1 MMRRAK
7 IVATAGPASRS
18 REVLRELVGAGVDVL
33 RLNLAHP
40 SPEAH
45 AQAARIAREEASAV
59 GRVVAVLADLPGPKI
74 RTGPIAGGEVVLE
87 PGATLY
93 LTTEQIE
100 GDARRGSTTLAA
112 LPEIVTRGDQVFLA
126 DGEVILEVVSADGT
140 DVRTDVVRGGILRS
154 RKGMHLPQHEGRIE
168 AFTEKDRG
176 SLRDAVAMRADLVG
190 LSFVRDADDLR
201 RVRAELPDED
211 PPLLVAKIET
221 RSAVENL
228 AAIVDEADA
237 VMVARGDLGIQ
248 TSLSELPLLQK
259 RIIEACNCAGKPVIT
274 ATQMLESMTRAPL
287 PTRAEVADVANAVL
301 DGTDA
306 LMLSEETAVGD
317 RPVEVVKVMDGI
329 ITAAERSHREHQSPA
344 SDDLHDDDPVSWA
357 TAHAGVQ
364 AATDLKAAA
373 ILCPTRTGSTALKV
387 AAFRPP
393 MPVVGI
399 SPHSHPRAMLA
410 LAWGVVPL
418 GSADYAT
425 ASAEGAAGIPG
436 ERRKNDIDVGVRVAL
451 AAGTV
456 VAGDVVVV
464 VAGSAAARPGGTD
477 LVRVMTC

>member
-1 MMRRAK
+1 MRRAK

-18 REVLRELVGAGVDVL
+18 RGVLHDLVAAGVDVV

-45 AQAARIAREEASAV
+45 AQAARIAREEATAL

-74 RTGPIAGGEVVLE
+74 RTGPIAGGEVVVE
-87 PGATLY
+87 PGASLY
-93 LTTEQIE
+93 LTTEPIE
-100 GDARRGSTTLAA
+100 GDARRVSTTLAT

-126 DGEVILEVVSADGT
+126 DGEIVLEVVAPDTS
-140 DVRTDVVRGGILRS
+140 DVRTEVVRGGVLRS

-168 AFTEKDRG
+168 AFTERDRE
-176 SLRDAVAMRADLVG
+176 SLRDAVALKADLVG
-190 LSFVRDADDLR
+190 LSFVRNAADLR
-201 RVRAELPDED
+201 RVRAELPGED

-228 AAIVDEADA
+228 AEIVDEADA

-248 TSLSELPLLQK
+248 TELPELPLLQK
-259 RIIEACNCAGKPVIT
+259 RIIRACNCAGKPVIT

-317 RPVEVVKVMDGI
+317 RPVEVVKTMDGI
-329 ITAAERSHREHQSPA
+329 ITAAERAA
-344 SDDLHDDDPVSWA
+344 SDHVSPVSESLRGDRVSWA

-364 AATDLKAAA
+364 AAVDLGAAA
-373 ILCPTRTGSTALKV
+373 ILCPTRSGSTALKV

-393 MPVVGI
+393 MPIVGI
-399 SPHSHPRAMLA
+399 SPYSHPRAMLA

-418 GSADYAT
+418 GSAPDVPL
-425 ASAEGAAGIPG
+425 SAAG
-436 ERRKNDIDVGVRVAL
+436 EDVELAL
-451 AAGTV
+451 RTALGAG
-456 VAGDVVVV
+456 ALSPGDVVVV
-464 VAGSAAARPGGTD
+464 VAGSPAAPPGGTD
-477 LVRVMTC
+477 LVRVTTC

>member
-1 MMRRAK
+1 MRRAK

-18 REVLRELVGAGVDVL
+18 RPVLRELVAAGVDVL

-45 AQAARIAREEASAV
+45 AQAARIAREEATSL
-59 GRVVAVLADLPGPKI
+59 GRVVAILADLPGPKI
-74 RTGPIAGGEVVLE
+74 RTGAVLGGEVVLE
-87 PGATLY
+87 PGGSLV
-93 LTTEQIE
+93 LTTDQVE
-100 GDARRGSTTLAA
+100 GDARRVSTSFAA
-112 LPEIVTRGDQVFLA
+112 LPQIVTRGDQVFLA
-126 DGEVILEVVSADGT
+126 DGEIVLEVVSSAGS
-140 DVRTDVVRGGILRS
+140 DVQTEIVRGGVLRS

-168 AFTEKDRG
+168 AFTPGDREA
-176 SLRDAVAMRADLVG
+176 LATAVGLRADLVG
-190 LSFVRDADDLR
+190 LSFVRDAGDLR
-201 RVRAELPDED
+201 RVRAELPEED
-211 PPLLVAKIET
+211 PPMLVAKIET
-221 RSAVENL
+221 ASAVANL
-228 AAIVDEADA
+228 SAIVEEADA

-248 TSLSELPLLQK
+248 TKLSELPLLQK
-259 RIIEACNCAGKPVIT
+259 RIISACNCAGKPVIT
-274 ATQMLESMTRAPL
+274 ATQMLESMTRAHL

-317 RPVEVVKVMDGI
+317 HPVEVVKVMDGI
-329 ITAAERSHREHQSPA
+329 IAAAERSHRDHLSPA

-364 AATDLKAAA
+364 AALDLKAAA

-418 GSADYAT
+418 GSA
-425 ASAEGAAGIPG
+425 EGQPSGLPG
-436 ERRKNDIDVGVRVAL
+436 ERRKNDVDVGVRVAL
-451 AAGTV
+451 EAGTV
-456 VAGDVVVV
+456 VPGDVVVV
-464 VAGSAAARPGGTD
+464 VAGSPAARPGGTD
-477 LVRVMTC
+477 FVRVVTA

>member
-1 MMRRAK
+1 VARRAK

-18 REVLRELVGAGVDVL
+18 RDVLRDLVAAGVDVV

-45 AQAARIAREEASAV
+45 AQAARIAREEAAAAA
-59 GRVVAVLADLPGPKI
+59 RVVAVLADLPGPKI
-74 RTGPIAGGEVVLE
+74 RTGPVAGGEVTLE
-87 PGATLY
+87 AGAAFD
-93 LTTEQIE
+93 LTVERVE
-100 GDARRGSTTLAA
+100 GDARRVSTTLEA
-112 LPEIVTRGDQVFLA
+112 LPQIVTRGDQVFLA
-126 DGEVILEVVSADGT
+126 DGEIVLEVVAAET
-140 DVRTDVVRGGILRS
+140 TAVRTEIVRGGVLRS

-168 AFTEKDRG
+168 AFTEADRG
-176 SLRDAVAMRADLVG
+176 SLRDALELKADLIG
-190 LSFVRDADDLR
+190 LSFVRDAGDLR
-201 RVRAELPDED
+201 KVRAELPDDD

-228 AAIVDEADA
+228 AEVVEEADA

-248 TSLSELPLLQK
+248 TELPELPLLQK
-259 RIIEACNCAGKPVIT
+259 RIIRACNCAGRPVIT

-317 RPVEVVKVMDGI
+317 RPAEVVRTMDRI
-329 ITAAERSHREHQSPA
+329 IAAAERSRRDHASPV
-344 SDDLHDDDPVSWA
+344 SESLGGDKVSWA

-364 AATDLKAAA
+364 AALDLNAAA
-373 ILCPTRTGSTALKV
+373 ILCPTRSGSTALKV

-393 MPVVGI
+393 MPIVGI
-399 SPHSHPRAMLA
+399 SPFSHPRAMLA
-410 LAWGVVPL
+410 LAWGVTPL
-418 GSADYAT
+418 GSA
-425 ASAEGAAGIPG
+425 AELPQGAPG
-436 ERRKNDIDVGVRVAL
+436 EDVDVAVRAAL
-451 AAGTV
+451 DAGTTRP
-456 VAGDVVVV
+456 GDVVVV
-464 VAGSAAARPGGTD
+464 VAGGPAAPPGGTD

>member
-1 MMRRAK
+1 MVRRAK
-7 IVATAGPASRS
+7 IVATAGPASRG
-18 REVLRELVGAGVDVL
+18 RDVLRDLVAAGVDVV

-45 AQAARIAREEASAV
+45 AQAARIAREEAAAL

-74 RTGPIAGGEVVLE
+74 RTGPITGGEVLLE
-87 PGATLY
+87 AGATLY
-93 LTTEQIE
+93 LTTEAVE
-100 GDARRGSTTLAA
+100 GDARRVSTTLAT

-126 DGEVILEVVSADGT
+126 DGEIVLEVVSADEK
-140 DVRTDVVRGGILRS
+140 DVRTDVVRGGVLRS
-154 RKGMHLPQHEGRIE
+154 RKGMHLPQHEGRID
-168 AFTEKDRG
+168 AFTERDRA
-176 SLRDAVAMRADLVG
+176 SLGDAVAMRADLVG
-190 LSFVRDADDLR
+190 LSFVRDADDLK

-228 AAIVDEADA
+228 AEIVEEADA

-248 TSLSELPLLQK
+248 TELPELPLLQK
-259 RIIEACNCAGKPVIT
+259 RIIRACNCAGKPVIT

-317 RPVEVVKVMDGI
+317 RPVEVVRTMDGI
-329 ITAAERSHREHQSPA
+329 ISAAERSSSDHSSPV
-344 SDDLHDDDPVSWA
+344 SESLGGDRVSWA

-364 AATDLKAAA
+364 AAIDLGAAA
-373 ILCPTRTGSTALKV
+373 ILCPTRSGSTALKV

-399 SPHSHPRAMLA
+399 SPFSHPRAMLA
-410 LAWGVVPL
+410 LAWGVTPL
-418 GSADYAT
+418 GSET
-425 ASAEGAAGIPG
+425 ELPQGAPG
-436 ERRKNDIDVGVRVAL
+436 EDVEVAL
-451 AAGTV
+451 RAALGAGTV
-456 VAGDVVVV
+456 KHGDVVVV
-464 VAGSAAARPGGTD
+464 VAAGPAAPPGGTD

>member
-1 MMRRAK
+1 MRKAK

-18 REVLRELVGAGVDVL
+18 RPVLRDLVAAGVDVL

-45 AQAARIAREEASAV
+45 AQAARIAREEAAALD
-59 GRVVAVLADLPGPKI
+59 RVVAVLADLPGPKI
-74 RTGPIAGGEVVLE
+74 RTGPIAGGEVALE
-87 PGATLY
+87 AGATLD
-93 LTTEQIE
+93 LTTEQVE
-100 GDARRGSTTLAA
+100 GDARRVSTSLEA

-126 DGEVILEVVSADGT
+126 DGEIILEVAAAEGT
-140 DVRTDVVRGGILRS
+140 DVRTRVVRGGVLRS
-154 RKGMHLPQHEGRIE
+154 RKGMHLPQHEGRID
-168 AFTEKDRG
+168 AFAERDRQ
-176 SLRDAVAMRADLVG
+176 SLADALGMRADLVG
-190 LSFVRDADDLR
+190 LSFVRSADDLR
-201 RVRAELPDED
+201 RVRAELPSDD

-228 AAIVDEADA
+228 VEIVDEADA

-248 TSLSELPLLQK
+248 TELPELPLLQK
-259 RIIEACNCAGKPVIT
+259 RIIRACNCAGKPVIT

-317 RPVEVVKVMDGI
+317 RPVEVVRTMAGI
-329 ITAAERSHREHQSPA
+329 IAAAERSRGEHFAPEA
-344 SDDLHDDDPVSWA
+344 SDAASGERVSWA

-364 AATDLKAAA
+364 AAIDLRAAA
-373 ILCPTRTGSTALKV
+373 ILCPTRSGSTALKV

-393 MPVVGI
+393 MPIVGI
-399 SPHSHPRAMLA
+399 SPFSHPRAMLA
-410 LAWGVVPL
+410 LAWGVIPL
-418 GSADYAT
+418 GSAT
-425 ASAEGAAGIPG
+425 ELPQGAPG
-436 ERRKNDIDVGVRVAL
+436 EDVDVAVKAAL

-456 VAGDVVVV
+456 APGDVVVV
-464 VAGSAAARPGGTD
+464 VAAGPAAPPGGTD

>member
-1 MMRRAK
+1 MRRAK
-7 IVATAGPASRS
+7 IVATVGPASRG
-18 REVLRELVGAGVDVL
+18 RDVLRDLVAAGVDVV

-45 AQAARIAREEASAV
+45 AQAARIAREEAAAI

-74 RTGPIAGGEVVLE
+74 RTGPIAGGEVMLE
-87 PGATLY
+87 AGRPLV

-100 GDARRGSTTLAA
+100 GDARRVSTSLAA
-112 LPEIVTRGDQVFLA
+112 LPEIVTRGDQIFLA
-126 DGEVILEVVSADGT
+126 DGEIVLEVQSSDADG
-140 DVRTDVVRGGILRS
+140 VRAEVVRGGILRS

-168 AFTEKDRG
+168 AFTDTDRA
-176 SLRDAVAMRADLVG
+176 SLRTALDLKADLVG
-190 LSFVRDADDLR
+190 LSFIRNAGDLR
-201 RVRAELPDED
+201 KVREELPDAD
-211 PPLLVAKIET
+211 APMLVAKIET
-221 RSAVENL
+221 GSAVENL
-228 AAIVDEADA
+228 AEIVDEADS

-248 TSLSELPLLQK
+248 TNLAELPLLQK
-259 RIIEACNCAGKPVIT
+259 RIISACNGAGKPVIT

-317 RPVEVVKVMDGI
+317 RPVEVVKVMAGVI
-329 ITAAERSHREHQSPA
+329 SAAERSHRDHLAPA
-344 SDDLHDDDPVSWA
+344 GDDLHDDDPVSWA

-364 AATDLKAAA
+364 AALDLRAAA

-393 MPVVGI
+393 MPIVGI
-399 SPHSHPRAMLA
+399 SPYSHPRAMLA

-418 GSADYAT
+418 GSADDVGGPA
-425 ASAEGAAGIPG
+425 PG
-436 ERRKNDIDVGVRVAL
+436 ERRKNDVDVGVRVAL
-451 AAGTV
+451 GAGTI
-456 VAGDVVVV
+456 APGDVVVV
-464 VAGSAAARPGGTD
+464 VAGSPAARPGGTD
-477 LVRVMTC
+477 FVRVITA

>member
-1 MMRRAK
+1 K
-7 IVATAGPASRS
+7 IVATVGPASRS
-18 REVLRELVGAGVDVL
+18 RGVLRELVAAGVDVV

-45 AQAARIAREEASAV
+45 AQAARIAREEAAAA

-74 RTGPIAGGEVVLE
+74 RTGPVVGGEVLLE
-87 PGATLY
+87 AGGALD
-93 LTTEQIE
+93 LTTEAVE
-100 GDARRGSTTLAA
+100 GDEHRVTTSLAA

-126 DGEVILEVVSADGT
+126 DGEIVLEVVAAEGT
-140 DVRTDVVRGGILRS
+140 EVRTNVVRGGVLRS
-154 RKGMHLPQHEGRIE
+154 RKGMHLPEHEGRIE
-168 AFTEKDRG
+168 AFTERDRE
-176 SLRDAVAMRADLVG
+176 SLRDAVDLRADLVG
-190 LSFVRDADDLR
+190 LSFVRDAEDLR
-201 RVRAELPDED
+201 RVRAELPDDD

-228 AAIVDEADA
+228 AEIVEEADA

-248 TSLSELPLLQK
+248 TELPELPLLQK
-259 RIIEACNCAGKPVIT
+259 RIIRSCNCAGKPVIT

-317 RPVEVVKVMDGI
+317 RPVDVVETMDRI
-329 ITAAERSHREHQSPA
+329 IEAAERSA
-344 SDDLHDDDPVSWA
+344 SDHASPVSESLGGDRVSWA

-364 AATDLKAAA
+364 AALDLRAAA
-373 ILCPTRTGSTALKV
+373 ILCPTRSGSTALKV

-393 MPVVGI
+393 MPIVGI
-399 SPHSHPRAMLA
+399 SPFSHPRAMLA
-410 LAWGVVPL
+410 LAWGVTPL
-418 GSADYAT
+418 GSA
-425 ASAEGAAGIPG
+425 SELPQGAPG
-436 ERRKNDIDVGVRVAL
+436 EDVDVAVKAAV

-456 VAGDVVVV
+456 TPGDVVVV
-464 VAGSAAARPGGTD
+464 VAGGPAAPPGGTD

>member
-1 MMRRAK
+1 MRRAK

-18 REVLRELVGAGVDVL
+18 RGVLGELVAAGVDVL

-45 AQAARIAREEASAV
+45 AQAARIAREEAAGL
-59 GRVVAVLADLPGPKI
+59 GRVIAILADLPGPKI
-74 RTGPIAGGEVVLE
+74 RTGPIAGGEVALE
-87 PGATLY
+87 AGASLD
-93 LTTEQIE
+93 LTTVQVE
-100 GDARRGSTTLAA
+100 GDARRVSTSLPT

-126 DGEVILEVVSADGT
+126 DGEVVLEVVSADAT
-140 DVRTDVVRGGILRS
+140 DVRTTVVRGGVLRS
-154 RKGMHLPQHEGRIE
+154 RKGMHLPQHEGRID
-168 AFTEKDRG
+168 AFTERDREALG
-176 SLRDAVAMRADLVG
+176 VALSMRADLVG
-190 LSFVRDADDLR
+190 LSFVRDAADLR
-201 RVRAELPDED
+201 KVRSELPQED

-228 AAIVDEADA
+228 DEIVWEADA

-248 TSLSELPLLQK
+248 TELPELPMLQK
-259 RIIEACNCAGKPVIT
+259 RIIRACNCAGKPVIT

-317 RPVEVVKVMDGI
+317 RPVEVVRTMDGI
-329 ITAAERSHREHQSPA
+329 ITAAERSRSAHSSPV
-344 SDDLHDDDPVSWA
+344 SEDLAGDRVSWA

-364 AATDLKAAA
+364 AALDLRADA
-373 ILCPTRTGSTALKV
+373 ILCPTRSGSTALRV

-393 MPVVGI
+393 MPIVGI
-399 SPHSHPRAMLA
+399 SPFSHPRAMLA

-418 GSADYAT
+418 GSAGELSQEAPAEDVDVAV
-425 ASAEGAAGIPG
+425 SAA
-436 ERRKNDIDVGVRVAL
+436 V

-456 VAGDVVVV
+456 RHGDVVVV
-464 VAGSAAARPGGTD
+464 VAGGPAAPPGGTD
-477 LVRVMTC
+477 LVRVVTC

>member
-1 MMRRAK
+1 MVRRAK
-7 IVATAGPASRS
+7 IVATVGPASRS
-18 REVLRELVGAGVDVL
+18 RGVLRDLVAAGVDVV

-45 AQAARIAREEASAV
+45 AQVARIAREEAGSI

-87 PGATLY
+87 PGSTFR
-93 LTTEQIE
+93 LTTERVE
-100 GDARRGSTTLAA
+100 GDAHRVSTSLQA
-112 LPEIVTRGDQVFLA
+112 LPQIVTRGDQVFLA
-126 DGEVILEVVSADGT
+126 DGEIILEVYSADST
-140 DVRTDVVRGGILRS
+140 TVQTIVVRGGMLRS

-168 AFTEKDRG
+168 AFTESDRE
-176 SLRDAVAMRADLVG
+176 SLRHAVEMKADLVG

-201 RVRAELPDED
+201 KVRAELPDED

-228 AAIVDEADA
+228 GEIVEEADA

-248 TSLSELPLLQK
+248 MELSELPILQK
-259 RIIEACNCAGKPVIT
+259 RIIRACNCAGKPVIT

-317 RPVEVVKVMDGI
+317 HPVEVVRTMDGI
-329 ITAAERSHREHQSPA
+329 IAAAERSHSAHAPPVTENLGG
-344 SDDLHDDDPVSWA
+344 DKVSWA

-364 AATDLKAAA
+364 AALDLKAAA

-399 SPHSHPRAMLA
+399 SPYSHPRAMLA

-418 GSADYAT
+418 GSGDAAP
-425 ASAEGAAGIPG
+425 SAGDVFGRPV
-436 ERRKNDIDVGVRVAL
+436 ERRKNDVDAGVGVAL
-451 AAGTV
+451 EAGTV
-456 VAGDVVVV
+456 APGDVVVV
-464 VAGSAAARPGGTD
+464 VAGSSAAHPGGTD
-477 LVRVMTC
+477 FVRVMTC

>member
-1 MMRRAK
+1 MRRAK
-7 IVATAGPASRS
+7 IVATAGPASRG
-18 REVLRELVGAGVDVL
+18 RPVLRELVAAGVDVV

-45 AQAARIAREEASAV
+45 AQAARIAREEAAAL

-74 RTGPIAGGEVVLE
+74 RTGPVTGGEVTLE
-87 PGATLY
+87 PGNQLV
-93 LTTEQIE
+93 LTTEAVE
-100 GDARRGSTTLAA
+100 GDARRVSTSLAA
-112 LPEIVTRGDQVFLA
+112 LPQIATRGDQVFLA
-126 DGEVILEVVSADGT
+126 DGEIVLEVVASDAT
-140 DVRTDVVRGGILRS
+140 EVRTEVVRGGVLRS
-154 RKGMHLPQHEGRIE
+154 RKGMHLPQHEGRID
-168 AFTEKDRG
+168 AFTAGD
-176 SLRDAVAMRADLVG
+176 RDALRTALDLRADLLG
-190 LSFVRDADDLR
+190 LSFVRNAEDLR

-211 PPLLVAKIET
+211 PPMLVAKIET
-221 RSAVENL
+221 RSAVDNL
-228 AAIVDEADA
+228 AEIVDEADA

-248 TSLSELPLLQK
+248 TRLADLPLLQK
-259 RIIEACNCAGKPVIT
+259 RIIQACNCAGKPVIT

-329 ITAAERSHREHQSPA
+329 IAAAERSHRDHPLPA

-364 AATDLKAAA
+364 AAMDLKAAA
-373 ILCPTRTGSTALKV
+373 ILCPTRTGSTALRV

-393 MPVVGI
+393 MPIVGI
-399 SPHSHPRAMLA
+399 SPYSHPRAMLA
-410 LAWGVVPL
+410 LAWGVTAL
-418 GSADYAT
+418 GSAARSL
-425 ASAEGAAGIPG
+425 APG
-436 ERRKNDIDVGVRVAL
+436 ERRKNDVDVGVRVAL
-451 AAGTV
+451 EAGTV
-456 VAGDVVVV
+456 SPGDVVVV

-477 LVRVMTC
+477 FVRVLTV

>member
-1 MMRRAK
+1 MARRAK

-18 REVLRELVGAGVDVL
+18 RGVLGDLVAAGVDVV

-45 AQAARIAREEASAV
+45 AQAARIAREEASNV
-59 GRVVAVLADLPGPKI
+59 DRVVAILADLPGPKI
-74 RTGPIAGGEVVLE
+74 RTGPIVGGEVVLE
-87 PGATLY
+87 PGAALD
-93 LTTEQIE
+93 LTVEQVE
-100 GDARRGSTTLAA
+100 GDTRRVSTSLAT
-112 LPEIVTRGDQVFLA
+112 LPEIVTRGDHVFLA
-126 DGEVILEVVSADGT
+126 DGEIVLEVASSDGT
-140 DVRTDVVRGGILRS
+140 SVRTQVLRGGVLRS
-154 RKGMHLPQHEGRIE
+154 RKGMHLPEHEGRID
-168 AFTEKDRG
+168 AFTDRDR
-176 SLRDAVAMRADLVG
+176 SALRDAISMKADLVG

-228 AAIVDEADA
+228 TEIVQEADA

-248 TSLSELPLLQK
+248 MQLSELPLLQK
-259 RIIEACNCAGKPVIT
+259 RIIHACNCAGKPVIT

-306 LMLSEETAVGD
+306 LMLSEETAIGD
-317 RPVEVVKVMDGI
+317 RPVEVVRTMDGI
-329 ITAAERSHREHQSPA
+329 ITSTERAHSDHASPV
-344 SDDLHDDDPVSWA
+344 SENLGGDRVSWA

-364 AATDLKAAA
+364 AALDLGAAA
-373 ILCPTRTGSTALKV
+373 ILCPTRSGSTALKV

-393 MPVVGI
+393 MPIVGI
-399 SPHSHPRAMLA
+399 SPFSHPRAMLA
-410 LAWGVVPL
+410 LAWGVTPL
-418 GSADYAT
+418 GSA
-425 ASAEGAAGIPG
+425 SELPHGAPG
-436 ERRKNDIDVGVRVAL
+436 EDIEIAL
-451 AAGTV
+451 RAAVAAGTV
-456 VAGDVVVV
+456 ERGAVVVV
-464 VAGSAAARPGGTD
+464 VAGGPTAPPGGTD

>member
-1 MMRRAK
+1 MRRAK
-7 IVATAGPASRS
+7 IVATLGPASRS
-18 REVLRELVGAGVDVL
+18 RPVLRDLVGAGVDVF

-45 AQAARIAREEASAV
+45 AQAARIAREEAAAV
-59 GRVVAVLADLPGPKI
+59 DRVVAILADLPGPKI
-74 RTGPIAGGEVVLE
+74 RTGPVAGGEVALE
-87 PGATLY
+87 AGATID
-93 LTTEQIE
+93 LTTEHVE
-100 GDARRGSTTLAA
+100 GDARRVSTTLEA

-126 DGEVILEVVSADGT
+126 DGEIVLEVVAAEGAE
-140 DVRTDVVRGGILRS
+140 VRTRVVRGGVLRS

-168 AFTEKDRG
+168 SFTESDRR
-176 SLRDAVAMRADLVG
+176 SLSDALDMRADLVG
-190 LSFVRDADDLR
+190 FSFVRDAEDLR
-201 RVRAELPDED
+201 RVRAELPGED

-248 TSLSELPLLQK
+248 TELSELPLLQK
-259 RIIEACNCAGKPVIT
+259 RIIRACNCAGKPVIT

-317 RPVEVVKVMDGI
+317 RPVEVVRTMDGI
-329 ITAAERSHREHQSPA
+329 IAAAEKSNGGHAAPLTENLPGDR
-344 SDDLHDDDPVSWA
+344 VSWA

-364 AATDLKAAA
+364 AAIDLGAAA
-373 ILCPTRTGSTALKV
+373 ILCPTRSGSTALKV

-399 SPHSHPRAMLA
+399 SPFSHPRAMLA
-410 LAWGVVPL
+410 LAWGVIPL
-418 GSADYAT
+418 GSAAELP
-425 ASAEGAAGIPG
+425 EGAPG
-436 ERRKNDIDVGVRVAL
+436 EDVDVAVKAAL
-451 AAGTV
+451 AAGTTRP
-456 VAGDVVVV
+456 GDVVVV
-464 VAGSAAARPGGTD
+464 VAAGPAAPPGGTD
-477 LVRVMTC
+477 LVRVVTC